1 MPKNNNIL
9 MTMTIINIAAA
20 TTSSNVTPLFS
31 TQYVPGTMLGI
42 LHVPF
47 HFILT
52 ITLRGE
58 FSIPL
63 AT

>member
-1 MPKNNNIL
+1 MPKNYNIM
-9 MTMTIINIAAA
+9 MTVTTINIAAA
-20 TTSSNVTPLFS
+20 TTSNVIPLFS

-47 HFILT
+47 HFIIT
-52 ITLRGE
+52 ITLRSE